1 MSPLDY
7 LQLVVTGFDQLAP
20 IAVGLVLWIGLAG
33 LGALVGGRHG
43 APEANPI
50 FGWAVISTVFT
61 LVGVLQRA
69 PFMVLTLIAAAAAIA
84 GLIIARRRGQ
94 ALFAPGMWRVLV
106 IGLPIFLIAG
116 AMEPSQWDEFSHWL
130 PAPNYLLEMNGFPNA
145 EKPDNGA
152 QMLPAYPYGWP
163 ILSYLAG
170 RIAGYQLLNIGG
182 ILNMAMLLTFTPFAL
197 RTVMD
202 VIGRPMGPTIGW
214 ELAAVC
220 GLAATILNP
229 TFVQKIVLTA
239 YSGVSTSVVTGFCA
253 LLTFHFLQSLGGRNR
268 TAPWPAAW
276 HLALALA
283 LLINLRQTN
292 LVVFL
297 VILFALLL
305 LSIRAP
311 ELSLRRLSVFL
322 PLIIGPALVVYIA
335 WRLYVGAEL
344 SAQAGWEANFK
355 PLELWN
361 IKEIPGILSQM
372 LFVAGKKIGFF
383 GVLFIASL
391 IAVVGLIRD
400 RGGFDRLLIICAGV
414 FVGYNAFL
422 LLTYIA
428 HFSAQNA
435 LTVVSYWRYNT
446 QIGGVAIVCVLI
458 GGVYLWKRFIGFK
471 GSFVW
476 PARLALVLVL
486 VLPVA
491 FAAKLRFDLEPP
503 KPHYTS
509 VAKDMVAAGMVTG
522 DLYVMDPK
530 GTGESAVISRFYLGK
545 RGTPWMSG
553 FTNPSPATVRNYLK
567 NVADNDFLLVHSLAG
582 GLADALGHPLNARR
596 SYILQ
601 RKGDA
606 WAMVKSWE
614 KPANHPY

>member
-1 MSPLDY
+1 
-7 LQLVVTGFDQLAP
+7 
-20 IAVGLVLWIGLAG
+20 
-33 LGALVGGRHG
+33 
-43 APEANPI
+43 
-50 FGWAVISTVFT
+50 
-61 LVGVLQRA
+61 
-69 PFMVLTLIAAAAAIA
+69 
-84 GLIIARRRGQ
+84 
-94 ALFAPGMWRVLV
+94 
-106 IGLPIFLIAG
+106 
-116 AMEPSQWDEFSHWL
+116 
-130 PAPNYLLEMNGFPNA
+130 
-145 EKPDNGA
+145 
-152 QMLPAYPYGWP
+152 
-163 ILSYLAG
+163 
-170 RIAGYQLLNIGG
+170 
-182 ILNMAMLLTFTPFAL
+182 
-197 RTVMD
+197 
-202 VIGRPMGPTIGW
+202 
-214 ELAAVC
+214 
-220 GLAATILNP
+220 
-229 TFVQKIVLTA
+229 
-239 YSGVSTSVVTGFCA
+239 
-253 LLTFHFLQSLGGRNR
+253 
-268 TAPWPAAW
+268 
-276 HLALALA
+276 
-283 LLINLRQTN
+283 
-292 LVVFL
+292 
-297 VILFALLL
+297 
-305 LSIRAP
+305 
-311 ELSLRRLSVFL
+311 
-322 PLIIGPALVVYIA
+322 
-335 WRLYVGAEL
+335 
-344 SAQAGWEANFK
+344 
-355 PLELWN
+355 
-361 IKEIPGILSQM
+361 M